1 MYNTYID
8 FTNFFSNSGMM
19 TIHPQSIGLQ
29 HVLESVT
36 ILKQIL
42 QVCRGMDEDELNT
55 ETKEMMKSVRGE
67 TNLLKMDTQWK
78 ELQQNIDHVLDRDMN
93 KGSKGNTWGFKQ
105 VIRAIYS
112 AICLLFHMQYYLLL
126 VSRNFFIN
134 LKIGN

>member
-1 MYNTYID
+1 MNAFIFLTTSAYTKV
-8 FTNFFSNSGMM
+8 SA
-19 TIHPQSIGLQ
+19 SI
-29 HVLESVT
+29 
-36 ILKQIL
+36 QIL

-55 ETKEMMKSVRGE
+55 ETKEMMKSVRGD
-67 TNLLKMDTQWK
+67 TILLKMDTQWK